1 MARGIFDSPV
11 VDVINRAFVGLM
23 NVPGVGAIVR
33 RGLVVIRY
41 TGRRSGKTFQTPVGY
56 RRSGD
61 TVTIN
66 IVGPDSKNWWRNF
79 LGEGGPITL
88 LNLDGRDRRRARGRR
103 PGREGQSRG
112 DRQARRLARLR
123 PVTACGGTAFPRP
136 AGPG

>member
-1 MARGIFDSPV
+1 MARGVFNSPV
-11 VDVINRAFVGLM
+11 VDVVNRAFVGLM

-41 TGRRSGKTFQTPVGY
+41 TGRRSGRTFQTPVGY

-88 LNLDGRDRRRARGRR
+88 LNLGGRDRRGHAVAERDAKGKVAVTVTLDGERG
-103 PGREGQSRG
+103 S
-112 DRQARRLARLR
+112 DR
-123 PVTACGGTAFPRP
+123 
-136 AGPG
+136 

>member
-1 MARGIFDSPV
+1 MARGILNSPV
-11 VDVINRAFVGLM
+11 LGVVNTAFVGLM

-41 TGRRSGKTFQTPVGY
+41 SGRRSGKTFQTPVGY

-66 IVGPDSKNWWRNF
+66 IAGPDSKNWWRNF

-88 LNLDGRDRRRARGRR
+88 LNLDGRDRHGHAVAERDAKGKV
-103 PGREGQSRG
+103 
-112 DRQARRLARLR
+112 A
-123 PVTACGGTAFPRP
+123 VTVKLDG
-136 AGPG
+136 